1 MKTLIRFAAAS
12 SLTVVFVV
20 AAHAQVWPNEGA
32 GVTNT
37 CVETA
42 NTIASIYTAKE
53 QIGPDA
59 TITKLRDSAREPAI
73 LSDPDLYLMIGVT
86 APSKEIAHVSGFHA
100 CMALYYSRV
109 KYRR

>member
-1 MKTLIRFAAAS
+1 MKTLIRFAVAS
-12 SLTVVFVV
+12 FLAVVFVV

-37 CVETA
+37 CLDTA
-42 NTIASIYTAKE
+42 NTIATIYTAKE

-59 TITKLRDSAREPAI
+59 TIRKLRDADQEPTIVA
-73 LSDPDLYLMIGVT
+73 DPDLYLMIGVT
-86 APSKEIAHVSGFHA
+86 APSKEIAYVSGFHA